1 MLCNDNAIIEYDKR
15 ISGLPSAPLDMEYDI
30 NSIEYEYVINLKIQ
44 YRLSVENIL
53 HLRS

>member
-1 MLCNDNAIIEYDKR
+1 MLCNDNNVIEHER
-15 ISGLPSAPLDMEYDI
+15 RRSGLPSAPLDMEYDI